1 MTADEAQAELSAY
14 TLTRGDAA
22 FIHQH
27 VVDAGT
33 AQAATAG
40 TKPIAITFALAGLY
54 LHVEK
59 GFTGREVQLAHMKMA
74 RQRRAWP
81 ALPLPAHRG
90 ATSAEDVLAAPAGPA
105 RDAAIHAW
113 AREVWRAFSGSRETI
128 AALLEALAI
137 APRA

>member
-1 MTADEAQAELSAY
+1 MTFDAALAELSAY

-33 AQAATAG
+33 AQAATAE
-40 TKPIAITFALAGLY
+40 TKPIAIAFALAGLY

-59 GFTGREVQLAHMKMA
+59 GFTGRDVQLAHMKMA
-74 RQRRAWP
+74 RQRRTWP
-81 ALPLPAHRG
+81 ALSLPADRG
-90 ATSAEDVLAAPAGPA
+90 ATSAEHVLAAPAGPA

-113 AREVWRAFSGSRETI
+113 AREVWQAFSGSRETI
-128 AALLEALAI
+128 AALLAELAI

>member
-1 MTADEAQAELSAY
+1 MTSDGALAELSAY
-14 TLTRGDAA
+14 TLARGDAA

-33 AQAATAG
+33 AQSATEA

-59 GFTGREVQLAHMKMA
+59 DFTGREVQQAHMKMA

-81 ALPLPAHRG
+81 ALLLPADRG
-90 ATSAEDVLAAPAGPA
+90 AMAAETVLAAAPGPA

-113 AREVWRAFSGSRETI
+113 AREVWRAVRESRETI
-128 AALLEALAI
+128 VALLEELAI

>member
-1 MTADEAQAELSAY
+1 MTDSGLAELSAY

-33 AQAATAG
+33 AQAATAA

-54 LHVEK
+54 LHAEK
-59 GFTGREVQLAHMKMA
+59 GFTGRDVQLAHMKMA
-74 RQRRAWP
+74 RQRREWP
-81 ALPLPAHRG
+81 ALPLPVDRG
-90 ATSAEDVLAAPAGPA
+90 VTSAEDVLAAPAGPA

-113 AREVWRAFSGSRETI
+113 AREVWGAFSESRETI
-128 AALLEALAI
+128 AALLEDLAV
-137 APRA
+137 APRT